1 MQKDN
6 RRNTRDLMEH
16 RRQYKDNAHRYR
28 RKPRELKQKI
38 RAVKAKVDGRYGCSE
53 MEEPSTPKWI
63 EADDNG
69 HREFTDEDIVDLVQL
84 QGNPNEDEESEEV
97 VSLHIECDTQDADA
111 TKALGAAL
119 LYLEQNS
126 AALPVDGERGRRAP
140 SLRLANGRVA
150 AASQSEEEIRTPPP
164 HCRLA
169 KDDSIKISIENT
181 NTCTDS
187 LVTAIDD
194 ETLLIT
200 DYLSN
205 DMNYKGS
212 GKVHFDDVS
221 LYGTPKEEPGPTPL
235 GSAEAGKQSFIKN
248 QLQALFQPTDNKL
261 AMKLFGSKKALMKE
275 RIRQKAAGHW
285 VIHPCSSFR

>member
-1 MQKDN
+1 MSHHLTLIKKKKCNASSN
-6 RRNTRDLMEH
+6 RDGGGDE
-16 RRQYKDNAHRYR
+16 RRAGGGGGGCGGGGGAGGGGNA
-28 RKPRELKQKI
+28 
-38 RAVKAKVDGRYGCSE
+38 
-53 MEEPSTPKWI
+53 
-63 EADDNG
+63 
-69 HREFTDEDIVDLVQL
+69 
-84 QGNPNEDEESEEV
+84 
-97 VSLHIECDTQDADA
+97 
-111 TKALGAAL
+111 
-119 LYLEQNS
+119 
-126 AALPVDGERGRRAP
+126 RRAP

-150 AASQSEEEIRTPPP
+150 AAQSEEEIRSPPP

-194 ETLLIT
+194 ETLLIA

-212 GKVHFDDVS
+212 GK
-221 LYGTPKEEPGPTPL
+221 EPGPTPL
-235 GSAEAGKQSFIKN
+235 GSAEAGKQSFLKN

>member
-1 MQKDN
+1 MKLADFFEQ
-6 RRNTRDLMEH
+6 RMSW
-16 RRQYKDNAHRYR
+16 
-28 RKPRELKQKI
+28 
-38 RAVKAKVDGRYGCSE
+38 DGGG
-53 MEEPSTPKWI
+53 
-63 EADDNG
+63 DG
-69 HREFTDEDIVDLVQL
+69 
-84 QGNPNEDEESEEV
+84 
-97 VSLHIECDTQDADA
+97 
-111 TKALGAAL
+111 
-119 LYLEQNS
+119 
-126 AALPVDGERGRRAP
+126 GERRVGSRRAP

-150 AASQSEEEIRTPPP
+150 AAQSEEEIRSPPP
-164 HCRLA
+164 RRLA

-187 LVTAIDD
+187 LVTALDD
-194 ETLLIT
+194 ETLLIA
-200 DYLSN
+200 DYFSN

-212 GKVHFDDVS
+212 GKVHFEVEDVS

>member
-1 MQKDN
+1 MHVYFVCYRDSGGGGGGESRGGGGN
-6 RRNTRDLMEH
+6 RGGTR
-16 RRQYKDNAHRYR
+16 R
-28 RKPRELKQKI
+28 
-38 RAVKAKVDGRYGCSE
+38 V
-53 MEEPSTPKWI
+53 
-63 EADDNG
+63 
-69 HREFTDEDIVDLVQL
+69 
-84 QGNPNEDEESEEV
+84 
-97 VSLHIECDTQDADA
+97 
-111 TKALGAAL
+111 
-119 LYLEQNS
+119 
-126 AALPVDGERGRRAP
+126 P
-140 SLRLANGRVA
+140 SLRLANGRATGVTA
-150 AASQSEEEIRTPPP
+150 AQSEEEIRTTP
-164 HCRLA
+164 RLA

-187 LVTAIDD
+187 LVTALDD
-194 ETLLIT
+194 ETLLIA
-200 DYLSN
+200 DFLSN

-212 GKVHFDDVS
+212 GKVHFGVDDIS

>member
-1 MQKDN
+1 MKTYINSLNNYLWCFRDGGDGVE
-6 RRNTRDLMEH
+6 RRGTR
-16 RRQYKDNAHRYR
+16 R
-28 RKPRELKQKI
+28 
-38 RAVKAKVDGRYGCSE
+38 V
-53 MEEPSTPKWI
+53 
-63 EADDNG
+63 
-69 HREFTDEDIVDLVQL
+69 
-84 QGNPNEDEESEEV
+84 
-97 VSLHIECDTQDADA
+97 
-111 TKALGAAL
+111 
-119 LYLEQNS
+119 
-126 AALPVDGERGRRAP
+126 P

-150 AASQSEEEIRTPPP
+150 AAQSEEEIRSPPP
-164 HCRLA
+164 RRLA

-187 LVTAIDD
+187 LVTALDD
-194 ETLLIT
+194 ETLLIA

-212 GKVHFDDVS
+212 GKVHFGVDDVS

-235 GSAEAGKQSFIKN
+235 GSAEAGKQSFLKN

-275 RIRQKAAGHW
+275 RIRQKASGHW

>member
-1 MQKDN
+1 MKEKLIVHGDN
-6 RRNTRDLMEH
+6 FHQFCESCADF
-16 RRQYKDNAHRYR
+16 Y
-28 RKPRELKQKI
+28 
-38 RAVKAKVDGRYGCSE
+38 VDGGGDGVVVGSE
-53 MEEPSTPKWI
+53 RR
-63 EADDNG
+63 G
-69 HREFTDEDIVDLVQL
+69 GGGGGGGGGV
-84 QGNPNEDEESEEV
+84 GGGG
-97 VSLHIECDTQDADA
+97 
-111 TKALGAAL
+111 GAG
-119 LYLEQNS
+119 S
-126 AALPVDGERGRRAP
+126 RRAP

-150 AASQSEEEIRTPPP
+150 AAQSEEEIRSPPP
-164 HCRLA
+164 YCRLA

-285 VIHPCSSFR
+285 VIHPCSSFRYYAHIRDQKKFLQFQVLQMLNETDLLSGKDRFQDTAQEIHMPEIRWGKITVK

>member
-1 MQKDN
+1 MDD
-6 RRNTRDLMEH
+6 RIHSGILGEIDPESLGGGGGGGGGVGGGGGCG
-16 RRQYKDNAHRYR
+16 
-28 RKPRELKQKI
+28 
-38 RAVKAKVDGRYGCSE
+38 RASGGGGSA
-53 MEEPSTPKWI
+53 
-63 EADDNG
+63 
-69 HREFTDEDIVDLVQL
+69 
-84 QGNPNEDEESEEV
+84 
-97 VSLHIECDTQDADA
+97 
-111 TKALGAAL
+111 GAAT
-119 LYLEQNS
+119 Y
-126 AALPVDGERGRRAP
+126 GGGRRAP

-150 AASQSEEEIRTPPP
+150 AAQSEEEIRSPPP
-164 HCRLA
+164 LHCSRLA

-187 LVTAIDD
+187 LVTALDD
-194 ETLLIT
+194 ETLLIA

-212 GKVHFDDVS
+212 GKVHFGVDDVS

>member
-1 MQKDN
+1 MFLRQKDGGAGTDGCGD
-6 RRNTRDLMEH
+6 RRSCGGGG
-16 RRQYKDNAHRYR
+16 
-28 RKPRELKQKI
+28 
-38 RAVKAKVDGRYGCSE
+38 V
-53 MEEPSTPKWI
+53 
-63 EADDNG
+63 
-69 HREFTDEDIVDLVQL
+69 
-84 QGNPNEDEESEEV
+84 
-97 VSLHIECDTQDADA
+97 
-111 TKALGAAL
+111 
-119 LYLEQNS
+119 
-126 AALPVDGERGRRAP
+126 GRRAP

-150 AASQSEEEIRTPPP
+150 AAQSEEEIRSPPP
-164 HCRLA
+164 RRLA

-187 LVTAIDD
+187 L
-194 ETLLIT
+194 
-200 DYLSN
+200 
-205 DMNYKGS
+205 GS
-212 GKVHFDDVS
+212 GKVHFGVDDVS

>member
-1 MQKDN
+1 MLHESDPPLKLQVVLSYRNVVHLVEKQIKHVVMLFFCFRDGGGDGVGVVERERD
-6 RRNTRDLMEH
+6 RRGGGA
-16 RRQYKDNAHRYR
+16 RR
-28 RKPRELKQKI
+28 
-38 RAVKAKVDGRYGCSE
+38 V
-53 MEEPSTPKWI
+53 
-63 EADDNG
+63 
-69 HREFTDEDIVDLVQL
+69 
-84 QGNPNEDEESEEV
+84 
-97 VSLHIECDTQDADA
+97 
-111 TKALGAAL
+111 
-119 LYLEQNS
+119 
-126 AALPVDGERGRRAP
+126 P

-150 AASQSEEEIRTPPP
+150 AAQSEEEIRSPPP
-164 HCRLA
+164 RRLA

-187 LVTAIDD
+187 LVTALDD
-194 ETLLIT
+194 ETLLIQ

-212 GKVHFDDVS
+212 GKVHFGVDDVS

>member
-1 MQKDN
+1 MD
-6 RRNTRDLMEH
+6 
-16 RRQYKDNAHRYR
+16 
-28 RKPRELKQKI
+28 PRGI
-38 RAVKAKVDGRYGCSE
+38 GGGGRGV
-53 MEEPSTPKWI
+53 
-63 EADDNG
+63 G
-69 HREFTDEDIVDLVQL
+69 GGGGGGGV
-84 QGNPNEDEESEEV
+84 G
-97 VSLHIECDTQDADA
+97 
-111 TKALGAAL
+111 G
-119 LYLEQNS
+119 
-126 AALPVDGERGRRAP
+126 GRRAP

-150 AASQSEEEIRTPPP
+150 AAQSEEEIRSPAAPR
-164 HCRLA
+164 RLA

-187 LVTAIDD
+187 LVTALDD
-194 ETLLIT
+194 ETLLIA
-200 DYLSN
+200 DCLSN

-212 GKVHFDDVS
+212 GKVSPHRCRRRDTVQASSAFRLQVHFGVDDVS